1 MVKIRLKLK
10 GRKNAPSYRIVVI
23 DSKKKRDGKYIED
36 LGYFNPTNT
45 PTLLHIEKDRYNYWV
60 STGAQVSEAVKK
72 LLDGN
77 YKFVKY
83 DPKAAKEEPKTE
95 EVKEEVKKE
104 EQTEEV
110 KTSDKVEEAENTK
123 SA

>member
-36 LGYFNPTNT
+36 LGYFNPIEKTV
-45 PTLLHIEKDRYNYWV
+45 LLNIDKDRYNYWI
-60 STGAQVSEAVKK
+60 SKGAKCSESVKNIIEGK
-72 LLDGN
+72 

-83 DPKAAKEEPKTE
+83 NPRASK
-95 EVKEEVKKE
+95 
-104 EQTEEV
+104 
-110 KTSDKVEEAENTK
+110 EAEN
-123 SA
+123 SAPVETEAPNNSADNATEQAA